1 MAAAKKAHATVVVS
15 DPDTGSYLVILE
27 GEDIPERVLDQID
40 NPVVLGEDD
49 PRESNADVSAR
60 LLASEPEDE
69 PETPKATA
77 KRGSDKK

>member
-60 LLASEPEDE
+60 LLGSEAEDQPEP
-69 PETPKATA
+69 PEATA
-77 KRGSDKK
+77 KRSCHKE